1 MCANIG
7 PVQDD
12 GDADRIERSSN
23 LLGALTL
30 AISDRMSDAVA
41 GAAGHSL
48 TAATALSALHHFLDA
63 PSIDR
68 LRQVLGLTSSG
79 TVRLIDRLETAG
91 HVRRGAG
98 SDGRSTAITL
108 TAQGRAVAERV
119 SAARRQVLDDA
130 MSELSADEREA
141 FEAVTAKVLTGLMRA
156 PGAVRW
162 TCRLCDTG
170 ACRSEPGECPIA
182 AEARRR
188 HGVDLRGSS
197 SRRV

>member
-7 PVQDD
+7 PVRG
-12 GDADRIERSSN
+12 GDRDRIERGSN
-23 LLGALTL
+23 LLGALAL

-79 TVRLIDRLETAG
+79 TVRLVDRLEVAG
-91 HVRRGAG
+91 YVTRGAG

-108 TAQGRAVAERV
+108 TSQGRAVADQV
-119 SAARRQVLDDA
+119 SAARTRVLDDA
-130 MSELSADEREA
+130 LSRLSDDERET
-141 FEAVTAKVLTGLMRA
+141 FEAVTAKVLAGLMRE

-188 HGVDLRGSS
+188 YGVDLRGGSPE
-197 SRRV
+197 RPR